1 MYFVTVTLLTV
12 VLPVASI
19 LLDHAMSATAVSW
32 FALIGK
38 WFVFWSAGVRLI
50 LAGLR
55 QFYQPGFTARDIFGL
70 RSDDALP
77 IVRELGIAN
86 FANRN
91 RRSACSGK
99 AELCPARGH
108 FRSDILRTSLAS
120 ATHWTLSGRSTKR
133 SRWRPTCSCA
143 WRSSRILASRHIR
156 KRQGLAQRR
165 LALASPLLGGS
176 SNRSASR
183 GPER

>member
-1 MYFVTVTLLTV
+1 MYFVTVTLLTF

-19 LLDHAMSATAVSW
+19 LLDYAMSATAVSW

-55 QFYQPGFTARDIFGL
+55 QFYQPSFTARDIFGL

-86 FANRN
+86 FATGIIG
-91 RRSACSGK
+91 A
-99 AELCPARGH
+99 
-108 FRSDILRTSLAS
+108 
-120 ATHWTLSGRSTKR
+120 
-133 SRWRPTCSCA
+133 
-143 WRSSRILASRHIR
+143 
-156 KRQGLAQRR
+156 
-165 LALASPLLGGS
+165 LALAKPSFVLPAAISAAIFYGLAGVRHAFETQRTVNQTVAMATDLFVCLALLTYLGF
-176 SNRSASR
+176 AAYT
-183 GPER
+183 

>member
-1 MYFVTVTLLTV
+1 MYFVTVTLLTF

-19 LLDHAMSATAVSW
+19 LLDHAMSATAVAW

-55 QFYQPGFTARDIFGL
+55 QFFQPGFTARDIFGL

-86 FANRN
+86 FGTGIVGA
-91 RRSACSGK
+91 
-99 AELCPARGH
+99 
-108 FRSDILRTSLAS
+108 
-120 ATHWTLSGRSTKR
+120 
-133 SRWRPTCSCA
+133 
-143 WRSSRILASRHIR
+143 
-156 KRQGLAQRR
+156 
-165 LALASPLLGGS
+165 LALAKPTFVLPVAISAAIFYGIAGVRHALDTERTLNQTVAMVTDLFVCLALLTYLGS
-176 SNRSASR
+176 AAHT
-183 GPER
+183 